1 MSERKVYARSAEV
14 PAKVVGDVAQLV
26 VRARGAGDASA
37 VVEALTSGRYLVVLG
52 VTRVDG
58 EPLTEAEM
66 TALAGLA

>member
-14 PAKVVGDVAQLV
+14 PAKAVAEVAQLV

-37 VVEALTSGRYLVVLG
+37 VVEALASGRYLVVLG

-58 EPLTEAEM
+58 EPLTEAEL